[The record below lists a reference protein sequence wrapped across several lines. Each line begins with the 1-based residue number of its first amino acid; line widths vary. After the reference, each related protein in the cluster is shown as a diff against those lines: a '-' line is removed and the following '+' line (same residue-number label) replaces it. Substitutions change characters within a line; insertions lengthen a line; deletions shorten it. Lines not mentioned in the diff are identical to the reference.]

1 MGENVAPP
9 RGVRGLKAALEERDE
24 RSKGV
29 APPRGVRGLKAV
41 RGALLHRPVSRRT
54 PSRGAWIESAPF
66 VTVDLGKQVAPPR
79 GVRGLKGRTRF
90 LSC

>member
-54 PSRGAWIESAPF
+54 PSRGAWIES
-66 VTVDLGKQVAPPR
+66 VTAGAGSNALYVAPPR
-79 GVRGLKGRTRF
+79 GVRGLKV
-90 LSC
+90 LHL